1 MDGFEPQN
9 HVQAGPQGAAA
20 PQSYSFFGS
29 YEHSLDAKGRII
41 IPLTYRPAL
50 GETFTIGPTRDFQ
63 GIALY
68 PNGVFAQ
75 LLCEIRAMNPR
86 KPIVQRFSDQ
96 VSKLSF
102 PGSQADSQGRLLLPA
117 TLRQRMLGEAKDLEI
132 SGAFDHVRIM
142 DSARAKAEDLYF
154 TDNLESILEQLG
166 NLDD

>member
-1 MDGFEPQN
+1 MDGYDSANPPGTGPQN
-9 HVQAGPQGAAA
+9 
-20 PQSYSFFGS
+20 YSFFGS
-29 YEHSLDAKGRII
+29 FEHSIDAKGRII
-41 IPLTYRPAL
+41 IPLAYRLSL
-50 GETFTIGPTRDFQ
+50 GDTFTIGPTRNFQ

-68 PNGVFAQ
+68 PNAVFAQ

-96 VSKLSF
+96 ISKLSF

-132 SGAFDHVRIM
+132 SGAFDHVRIV
-142 DSARAKAEDLYF
+142 DRAKANAEDIFF
-154 TDNLESILEQLG
+154 TENLESILEQVG